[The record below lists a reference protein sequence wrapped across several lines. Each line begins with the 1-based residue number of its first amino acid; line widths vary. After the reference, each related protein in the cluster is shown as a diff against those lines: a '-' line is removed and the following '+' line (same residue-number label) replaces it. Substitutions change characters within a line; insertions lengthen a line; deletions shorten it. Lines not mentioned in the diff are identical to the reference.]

1 MKIIVKGET
10 RKAAKVLRKKTAIP
24 SELLYFGFRLSNA
37 MSTSFGL
44 K

>member
-10 RKAAKVLRKKTAIP
+10 RKAAKVLRKKTGMP
-24 SELLYFGFRLSNA
+24 SGLLYLGFRLSNA
-37 MSTSFGL
+37 MSTSLGV